1 MAERCRREDTKQW
14 NSNGSQSNYK
24 TSRLWVLLSITNL
37 AHKHVH
43 LQFSYTLTCREKNVQ
58 LVQLDFIH

>member
-1 MAERCRREDTKQW
+1 MAGRRRREDTKKW

-24 TSRLWVLLSITNL
+24 TSGLWVLLSITNL
-37 AHKHVH
+37 SHKHVH
-43 LQFSYTLTCREKNVQ
+43 LQFSYTSTCREKNVQ